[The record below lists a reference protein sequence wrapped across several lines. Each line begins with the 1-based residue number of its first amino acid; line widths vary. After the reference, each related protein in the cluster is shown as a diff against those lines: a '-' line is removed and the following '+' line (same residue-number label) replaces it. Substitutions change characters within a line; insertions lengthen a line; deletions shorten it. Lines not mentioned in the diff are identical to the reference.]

1 MIDTAKVRT
10 LLKFEGITTE
20 FTDEELQILIESK
33 LDELEGLIGA
43 NIRPRDRTKTINNFK
58 GKVLELNFY
67 PITQIVDIIVDC
79 HHLNKCDYHVNKD
92 LGIIYFNCPIQ
103 GHVTVQ
109 YSTGLDDRDF
119 SFLIIPLIKDM
130 VAYTLT
136 YEDGLKYDNGI
147 SGEGRIS
154 SLKEGDVSIGF
165 SYDSSLT
172 LGARIYNRIDE
183 LKSKYMYSARVRWL

>member
-1 MIDTAKVRT
+1 M
-10 LLKFEGITTE
+10 
-20 FTDEELQILIESK
+20 
-33 LDELEGLIGA
+33 
-43 NIRPRDRTKTINNFK
+43 
-58 GKVLELNFY
+58 
-67 PITQIVDIIVDC
+67 
-79 HHLNKCDYHVNKD
+79 
-92 LGIIYFNCPIQ
+92 GIIYLNSLIQ

-165 SYDSSLT
+165 SYDSNLT